1 MNNLAD
7 ILDKSG
13 MEAHLQCNILHCTR
27 GPAMITAISSWIE
40 RAFAPAI
47 ELLGNL
53 PPSAVTRLF
62 APF

>member
-1 MNNLAD
+1 ML
-7 ILDKSG
+7 
-13 MEAHLQCNILHCTR
+13 
-27 GPAMITAISSWIE
+27 TAISSWIE